1 MWDRILPLGNEKIKI
16 LVMTHPEENQGH
28 VIGNETIR

>member
-1 MWDRILPLGNEKIKI
+1 MWDRIWPLDNEKIKN
-16 LVMTHPEENQGH
+16 LVMKYPEENQGH